1 MRDTTTEIVYHSLG
15 NLLKQI
21 SRSAA
26 VQNSPETA
34 ETVRNAI
41 AFHQELEKEVSALI
55 NENRNLKQ
63 ERETALG
70 LANITG
76 CIEESVNL
84 FRKYEQ
90 MKLSGATPQQVY
102 RQIQSDKLDSLNTIK
117 ILRRVFDL
125 SLSEATEILQTNG
138 RTKNADYKGKRQHVV
153 PLGNDWAVKGK
164 DSQRVNSTHNTQA
177 EAIEAAREIAIK
189 QQSEVVIHRPDGRV
203 RDGSSYGK
211 DDSSPKELKSGKTTS
226 SRISRR
232 KI

>member
-15 NLLKQI
+15 NLLEQI
-21 SRSAA
+21 SHSTA
-26 VQNSPETA
+26 VQDSPETA

-76 CIEESVNL
+76 CVEESVDL

-90 MKLSGATPQQVY
+90 MKLSGATPQEVY
-102 RQIQSDKLDSLNTIK
+102 RQLRRDKLDRVNSIK

-125 SLSEATEILQTNG
+125 SLDEAAEILQTNG
-138 RTKNADYKGKRQHVV
+138 KTK
-153 PLGNDWAVKGK
+153 
-164 DSQRVNSTHNTQA
+164 
-177 EAIEAAREIAIK
+177 IAA
-189 QQSEVVIHRPDGRV
+189 
-203 RDGSSYGK
+203 
-211 DDSSPKELKSGKTTS
+211 
-226 SRISRR
+226 
-232 KI
+232 